1 MKPKI
6 LFVYPNLPLMM
17 APAISIG
24 IFHALANQQDCE
36 FRIFETTE
44 YSDAYSN
51 RHIRMTEI
59 GANRP
64 NKAQEVRDMFLIKPK
79 SQILPDLRALVTEY
93 KPHVI
98 MMSIQEDVWGLA
110 QELMQSIREFDIP
123 TVVGGVFPTAVPDL
137 VLANADMDFVCIH
150 EGERAFVDI
159 IQALKNN
166 QPLHNI
172 KGLAYRDRFGLVQ
185 KNAPQPL
192 CDITAV
198 TPDFTCFEAKRWN
211 RPMGGRVFSRA
222 VSMETY
228 RGCPYNCTYCN
239 SPNTRDISK
248 QNGTGNYLRRKSA
261 DIIERDLVYYKELYN
276 PDLVMFQ
283 DDSFLARPKRE
294 IFEFCDMWSK
304 YNIPFWLNT
313 RVEDCD
319 PDKLAALKKAGVY
332 RMTFGLESGN
342 EQYRNDVLDR
352 RGTNATYYE
361 YFDYIN
367 ASNIPYSLNVI
378 IGMPFETRS
387 MVLDTARMVH
397 RAAGYDGLTIGMF
410 QPYYGAKLRQIA
422 VDAGFLPANYINGN
436 TDSDMGGGYLDSW
449 ALQMPAPYLQESEVR
464 QLIKTFALYAH
475 FDESRW
481 TEIEQAETNDALYT
495 RLMAEY
501 QAEFFGDVQQ
511 GGADRILSK
520 TCVKHDTSASYR
532 FQHV

>member
-1 MKPKI
+1 
-6 LFVYPNLPLMM
+6 
-17 APAISIG
+17 
-24 IFHALANQQDCE
+24 
-36 FRIFETTE
+36 
-44 YSDAYSN
+44 
-51 RHIRMTEI
+51 
-59 GANRP
+59 
-64 NKAQEVRDMFLIKPK
+64 
-79 SQILPDLRALVTEY
+79 
-93 KPHVI
+93 
-98 MMSIQEDVWGLA
+98 
-110 QELMQSIREFDIP
+110 
-123 TVVGGVFPTAVPDL
+123 
-137 VLANADMDFVCIH
+137 
-150 EGERAFVDI
+150 
-159 IQALKNN
+159 
-166 QPLHNI
+166 
-172 KGLAYRDRFGLVQ
+172 
-185 KNAPQPL
+185 
-192 CDITAV
+192 
-198 TPDFTCFEAKRWN
+198 
-211 RPMGGRVFSRA
+211 
-222 VSMETY
+222 
-228 RGCPYNCTYCN
+228 
-239 SPNTRDISK
+239 
-248 QNGTGNYLRRKSA
+248 
-261 DIIERDLVYYKELYN
+261 
-276 PDLVMFQ
+276 
-283 DDSFLARPKRE
+283 
-294 IFEFCDMWSK
+294 MWSK

>member
-1 MKPKI
+1 
-6 LFVYPNLPLMM
+6 MM

-24 IFHALANQQDCE
+24 IFHALAKQQDCE

-64 NKAQEVRDMFLIKPK
+64 NKAEEVKDMFLIKPK
-79 SQILPDLRALVTEY
+79 SEIFPDLRRTVAEY
-93 KPHVI
+93 APDII
-98 MMSIQEDVWGLA
+98 MMGVQEDVWGLA
-110 QELMQSIREFDIP
+110 QELLDCIRDFNIP
-123 TVVGGVFPTAVPDL
+123 NVLGGVFPTAVPGLVLKNDL
-137 VLANADMDFVCIH
+137 VDYVAIH
-150 EGERAFVDI
+150 EGERTFVDI
-159 IQALKNN
+159 IAAIKNK
-166 QPLHNI
+166 QSLDDI
-172 KGLAYRDRFGLVQ
+172 KGLAYKDRFGLIQ

-192 CDITAV
+192 CDITEV

-211 RPMGGRVFSRA
+211 RPMGGRVFNRA

-261 DIIERDLVYYKELYN
+261 AIIERDLLYYKELYN
-276 PDLVMFQ
+276 PDLIMFQ

-294 IFEFCDMWSK
+294 IFEFCEMWSK
-304 YNIPFWLNT
+304 YKIPFWFNT

-319 PDKLAALKKAGVY
+319 PDKLAALKDAGVY

-342 EQYRNDVLDR
+342 ETYRNKVLDR
-352 RGTNATYYE
+352 QGTNETYYE
-361 YFDYIN
+361 YLDYIN

-397 RAAGYDGLTIGMF
+397 RAAGYDGLTICMF
-410 QPYYGAKLRQIA
+410 QPYYGAQLRQLA
-422 VDAGFLPANYINGN
+422 VDAGFLDPNYISGN
-436 TDSDMGGGYLDSW
+436 TDSDLGGGYLDSW
-449 ALQMPAPYLQESEVR
+449 ALNMPEPYLQEADVS
-464 QLIKTFALYAH
+464 QLVKTFALYAH

-481 TEIEQAETNDALYT
+481 PEIKQAETNADLYAK
-495 RLMAEY
+495 LMAEY

-511 GGADRILSK
+511 GGTDRILAKS
-520 TCVKHDTSASYR
+520 CVKHDATSTY
-532 FQHV
+532 QYVQL